1 MIAAVGFP
9 LVLALSL
16 ARSYAAFDIVV
27 LLAIVFWFDCA
38 WRCER

>member
-16 ARSYAAFDIVV
+16 ARSYAAFDVVV
-27 LLAIVFWFDCA
+27 LLAVVFWFDCA
-38 WRCER
+38 WRTER